1 MRMMKTDRI
10 LLKACLASLMA
21 LACTFPAHPT
31 SAAETKVVTLKV
43 RGDARQRILILRP
56 DGPPKASVVLYAGS
70 AGNIKLKAD
79 GTIEAPGNFLVRS
92 RAHFAAEGFLV
103 AVVDRPSD
111 WAGSDAER
119 YRMTTAH
126 VEDAA
131 AIAGVMRQEAPVPIW
146 FVGTSRGTI
155 SVANIASR
163 LGGDKIAGIVLTSSV
178 TNPGKKAQQAVTD
191 ADLAGIAVPVLIL
204 GHGADDCYVT
214 PWSEQEALAKR
225 FKNAAA
231 VEAVRID
238 GGDQGNLHDACGP
251 FSHHGFLGQEK
262 EVVARIAA
270 WIRGHQR

>member
-1 MRMMKTDRI
+1 MMKTDS
-10 LLKACLASLMA
+10 LLRNAYFASVVA
-21 LACTFPAHPT
+21 LACAFPALP
-31 SAAETKVVTLKV
+31 SAAAETKMVTLKV

-56 DGPPKASVVLYAGS
+56 DGPPKASVVLYPGGP
-70 AGNIKLKAD
+70 GNIELKAD

-92 RAHFAAEGFLV
+92 REHFAAEGFLA

-111 WAGSDAER
+111 WAGSDSER
-119 YRMTTAH
+119 YRMTPAH

-131 AIAGVMRQEAPVPIW
+131 AIAGVLRQEAPAPVW

-178 TNPGKKAQQAVTD
+178 TNPGKKSQQAVPD
-191 ADLAGIAVPVLIL
+191 ADLANIAVPVLIM
-204 GHGADDCYVT
+204 GHGGDDCYVT

-231 VEAVRID
+231 IEAIRID

-262 EVVARIAA
+262 EVVAKIAA
-270 WIRGHQR
+270 WIRGHLR

>member
-1 MRMMKTDRI
+1 MPKTDFRFR
-10 LLKACLASLMA
+10 KACLASVVV
-21 LACTFPAHPT
+21 LACALPALP
-31 SAAETKVVTLKV
+31 SAAAETKVVTLKV
-43 RGDARQRILILRP
+43 RGDAHQRILILRP
-56 DGPPKASVVLYAGS
+56 DGPPKASVVLYPGGS
-70 AGNIKLKAD
+70 GNIKLKAD

-92 RAHFAAEGFLV
+92 REHFAAEGFLV

-111 WAGSDAER
+111 WAGTNSER
-119 YRMTTAH
+119 YRMTPAH

-131 AIAGVMRQEAPVPIW
+131 AIAGVMRQEAPVPVW

-155 SVANIASR
+155 SAANIASR

-178 TNPGKKAQQAVTD
+178 TNPGKKSPQAVTD

-204 GHGADDCYVT
+204 GHGSDDCYVT
-214 PWSEQEALAKR
+214 PWSEQEALAKQ

-231 VEAVRID
+231 VEAIRID
-238 GGDQGNLHDACGP
+238 GGDNGNLHDACGP

-262 EVVARIAA
+262 EVVAKIAA